1 MFFTGSSFSSMSKLL
16 RWRSAQP
23 RRYKVWSALVGRA
36 SRLTRIPGRR
46 PGSHARAVGATPSGR
61 AAGDRRS
68 RTAGALRGTAQ
79 TAARRDDE
87 LAAHRPGPGW
97 TAHVA
102 PAERH
107 DAVLRTA
114 DARRVRGDS
123 GGTGLDHQRARRRL
137 AAARERRTC
146 GRTRRTARGTLGV
159 TARTPRRVAAERSL
173 RATRLTA
180 GMLTAAT
187 READAAGVGTP
198 IVLRAA
204 DTTTAAARVPR
215 GTSRETP
222 SGCALL
228 ALPAAGAPADRL
240 TGGTRGLAPSV
251 DALRSFEQQSFP
263 QCDRPSSHNPDDTQ
277 KPLESQR
284 NDGRLGQHEPPPK
297 GPGQQMAVLTHC
309 VCPHT
314 GPDCA
319 TASRTR
325 SGETAA
331 PSTAAPNSR
340 RARRRGIGSAND
352 RASRSSLSSANRL
365 PARTAPRRWH
375 AGDPIRSARVPRKLP
390 GSGALRVLQP
400 VQLSNQPSPV
410 QREAGRRRRRPAQ
423 IAVPKHK

>member
-228 ALPAAGAPADRL
+228 ALPAAGAPAGRL

-251 DALRSFEQQSFP
+251 DALRSLRAAIVP
-263 QCDRPSSHNPDDTQ
+263 AMRPPVVTQ
-277 KPLESQR
+277 PRRYAETVGITAKRRQVGAARAAAEGTR
-284 NDGRLGQHEPPPK
+284 TADGS
-297 GPGQQMAVLTHC
+297 TH
-309 VCPHT
+309 T
-314 GPDCA
+314 
-319 TASRTR
+319 
-325 SGETAA
+325 
-331 PSTAAPNSR
+331 
-340 RARRRGIGSAND
+340 
-352 RASRSSLSSANRL
+352 LRL
-365 PARTAPRRWH
+365 PAHRTRLRNRVAHTQRRNCRAQH
-375 AGDPIRSARVPRKLP
+375 SRSQ
-390 GSGALRVLQP
+390 QP
-400 VQLSNQPSPV
+400 
-410 QREAGRRRRRPAQ
+410 
-423 IAVPKHK
+423 